1 MKKIIL
7 LTIFALVF
15 CMEIFAQDNLQPK
28 QDMKMT
34 EKSVHKHEIK
44 PDTNKSKESADEE
57 KFEKMPKKEHKHD
70 KEKPSPMKE
79 DKSDEM
85 PSEEMKEHKHK
96 EMLMRSTVNIG
107 DVMNREGSG
116 TAWLP
121 DSTPMHSY
129 MKMYEDGGMLMV
141 HGTMFLR
148 YSSVGSKRDLSVAG
162 KGSSQRFDAPS
173 MFMVMYSRPISER
186 SQLGLRAM
194 LSLDPIIERGWGYP
208 LLYQSGELYKGK
220 PIHDRQHP
228 HDFISELSASYS
240 YKVNDKQ
247 SFYIYA
253 GYPGEPALG
262 PPAFVHRP
270 SAANN
275 PDAPIGHHW
284 QDATH
289 ITYGVVTFGYSFG
302 KVKVE
307 ASAFNGTEP
316 DENRWAFDKPRLNS
330 FSSRISWNPTKEWAF
345 QVSYGYLRNPE
356 RSEPDLKVLR
366 RTTASAV
373 YNKKIGEN
381 KNWASTVVWAQNHSD
396 HGRTNSFLFESDFQ
410 FQKNSVFGRFEK
422 VQKNSHELVLP
433 PPHPEENFW
442 VGAYSLGY
450 VRDIFQKKGINVG
463 LGAMATINN
472 NPKILVPFYGGT
484 THQSWQ
490 IFLRLRPSKKY

>member
-7 LTIFALVF
+7 WTIFAI
-15 CMEIFAQDNLQPK
+15 IFGVQIFGQNVEKPNVE
-28 QDMKMT
+28 MNMP
-34 EKSVHKHEIK
+34 EKSGHHTHQ
-44 PDTNKSKESADEE
+44 PDKKTEMETE
-57 KFEKMPKKEHKHD
+57 KEHKHNE
-70 KEKPSPMKE
+70 KESAEPE
-79 DKSDEM
+79 DV
-85 PSEEMKEHKHK
+85 KEHKHK
-96 EMLMRSTVNIG
+96 EMPMRSTLNIG

-121 DSTPMHSY
+121 DNSPMYSY

-141 HGTMFLR
+141 HGTMFFR
-148 YSSVGSKRDLSVAG
+148 YTSVGSKRDVSVAG
-162 KGSSQRFDAPS
+162 KGGKSRFDAPS
-173 MFMVMYSRPISER
+173 MFMMMYSRPVSNR
-186 SQLGLRAM
+186 SQIGFRAM
-194 LSLDPIIERGWGYP
+194 LSLDPIIERGYGYP
-208 LLYQSGELYKGK
+208 ILYQSGELYKGQ

-240 YKVNDKQ
+240 YKVNEKQ

-289 ITYGVVTFGYSFG
+289 ITYGVLTLGYSFG
-302 KVKVE
+302 KIKVE

-316 DENRWAFDKPRLNS
+316 DENRWNFEKPRFNS
-330 FSSRISWNPTKEWAF
+330 YSSRVSWNPTKEWAF
-345 QVSYGYLRNPE
+345 QVSYGYLQSPE
-356 RSEPDLKVLR
+356 RAEPDLKVLR
-366 RTTASAV
+366 RTTASAI
-373 YNKKIGEN
+373 YNKKLGEN
-381 KNWASTVVWAQNHSD
+381 KNWASTFVWAQNHTD
-396 HGRTNSFLFESDFQ
+396 HGRTNSLLFESDFQ
-410 FQKNSVFGRFEK
+410 FWKNSVFGRFEQ

-450 VRDIFQKKGINVG
+450 VRDIFQKKGIDVV
-463 LGAMATINN
+463 LGAMATINR
-472 NPKILVPFYGGT
+472 NPKILIPFYGGT
-484 THQSWQ
+484 THQGWQ
-490 IFLRLRPSKKY
+490 IFLRLRPSKKH